1 MMKRVLQASVVA
13 VGLMMS
19 VGGYASVGTVDMA
32 KVFSSSAK
40 AKAIRTQLEAK
51 FSAKRDAL
59 QAKAEKIQAEATKYE
74 KNKTIMKK
82 AERESVEKQLAK
94 DEAQLRNERMA
105 MQRAL
110 FSEQG
115 EMTKKMFADVKNVI
129 AKIAKQKHLTMVM
142 PNNAI
147 LFSNDDSDITGDVID
162 RLK

>member
-1 MMKRVLQASVVA
+1 M
-13 VGLMMS
+13 
-19 VGGYASVGTVDMA
+19 
-32 KVFSSSAK
+32 
-40 AKAIRTQLEAK
+40 
-51 FSAKRDAL
+51 

-147 LFSNDDSDITGDVID
+147 LFSNDDADITSEVID
-162 RLK
+162 QLK